1 MQDNEMMKLR
11 STNFPS
17 STGVHSF
24 LFFILD
30 GVWVISEVLSPP
42 LELSSPPEWACW
54 GGGYEY
60 IEGGWYEYGWGVGP
74 PDEPP
79 VGEGGYEYGG

>member
-11 STNFPS
+11 STSFS
-17 STGVHSF
+17 LSVGVHSF

-30 GVWVISEVLSPP
+30 RAWVVWEVLSPP
-42 LELSSPPEWACW
+42 PELSSPSDWTGW
-54 GGGYEY
+54 GGGYGYIGGGGYEY
-60 IEGGWYEYGWGVGP
+60 GWGAKP

-79 VGEGGYEYGG
+79 VGGGYEYGG